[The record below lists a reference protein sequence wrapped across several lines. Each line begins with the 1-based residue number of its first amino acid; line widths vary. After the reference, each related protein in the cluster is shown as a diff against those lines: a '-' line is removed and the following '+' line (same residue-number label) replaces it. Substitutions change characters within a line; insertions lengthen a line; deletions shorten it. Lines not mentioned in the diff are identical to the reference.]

1 MSHVHLQMMSF
12 LLLIGEYSVTVS
24 GLYCRVWCQH
34 SKSKFCLISVSPVY
48 LFLCFTFHPLMSS
61 FIVSHKQLILYPMW
75 SWPVTGRN
83 MLRPGESQA
92 RRVWGA
98 WVSDGWASARQ
109 VSGLF
114 ALILLMLLSSPSY
127 VSQHSTRDSRGT
139 ICRCLSTS
147 DPEVS
152 ISTPSPRACNLLG
165 GKEGSCV
172 NCRSHLICSPSPRG
186 HCPSILGVQYIKP
199 VSCFSLICGCFKWE
213 SELVAFTPSW
223 KEAQGLKRPSL
234 FP

>member
-75 SWPVTGRN
+75 SWPATGRN
-83 MLRPGESQA
+83 MLRPGESP
-92 RRVWGA
+92 
-98 WVSDGWASARQ
+98 ARQ
-109 VSGLF
+109 VSELF
-114 ALILLMLLSSPSY
+114 ALILLMLLSSPSC
-127 VSQHSTRDSRGT
+127 VNQHSTRDSRRT
-139 ICRCLSTS
+139 ICRCLSIS
-147 DPEVS
+147 APEVS

-172 NCRSHLICSPSPRG
+172 NCRSHLICSPSPRS
-186 HCPSILGVQYIKP
+186 HCPSIRGIQYLKP
-199 VSCFSLICGCFKWE
+199 VSCFFLICGCF
-213 SELVAFTPSW
+213 
-223 KEAQGLKRPSL
+223 
-234 FP
+234 